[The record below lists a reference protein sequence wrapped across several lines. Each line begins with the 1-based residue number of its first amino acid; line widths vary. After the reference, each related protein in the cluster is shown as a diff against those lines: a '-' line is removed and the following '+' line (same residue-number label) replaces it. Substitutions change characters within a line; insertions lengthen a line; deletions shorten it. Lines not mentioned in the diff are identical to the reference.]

1 MRLAAGAMLCLGWTA
16 LSWAVELCPPLP
28 PPAGA
33 TVHVD
38 TVAELQTAV
47 NSAAHGD
54 TILIADGTYELN
66 GVYLW
71 VDTPGVTLR
80 SASGNRD
87 AVILDGNYQTTEIVT
102 VVASD
107 VTIADLSLRRALTH
121 PIHVTTTD
129 SADTLNTLIYNVHI
143 VDPGQQAIKIN
154 PSASRTRFPD
164 NGTIACSHIELT
176 DAGRIQV
183 WNINGSCYTGGVDAH
198 WARDWTIRDN
208 LIEEFWCS
216 FGLSEHAVHMWRGCR
231 DTVVERNVTRENA
244 RGIGFGLMS
253 GGGARVYPDDPCPGA
268 GYVGH
273 YDGIIRNNL
282 VFASSSGLLGSADGF
297 DCGICLAS
305 ACGARVFHNTVVST
319 EPPFSSIEW
328 RWPSTDAEITNNLA
342 THNYRQRDGATATL
356 TGNLDSQPLSL
367 FVDGAGG
374 DLHLASTASVA
385 IDQVAA
391 PTEVVDDIDG
401 DVRPVGPSSD
411 VGADEYLPGDPVF
424 ADGFESGGPGGW
436 SNAGGGSWTVTPAAA
451 YLGSYGLEVSI
462 GTCSGSVTEI
472 ILSDP
477 PAPGPLSVEACL
489 SITAGGAFAV
499 ADGSVVSFTAGR
511 MIALYDGFT
520 VETGGSF
527 ASIIDATLDPHGWV
541 RDDSPYAET
550 RYLAEFYIDLDS
562 LALGTGD
569 ELHHFVAYSAD
580 GVPQFRLV
588 IRDGP
593 DVWLEVREDDGTY
606 RSTSAGVPVA
616 SGWNRIAV
624 SWEASTDATASLTV
638 NDGAAAEITGLDNG
652 ATRIDLVRWGIVGGD
667 LAGSS
672 GTIHQDAYS
681 SWR

>member
-1 MRLAAGAMLCLGWTA
+1 MRLASGAMLCLGWTA
-16 LSWAVELCPPLP
+16 LTWAADLCPPLP

-33 TVHVD
+33 TVHVA
-38 TVAELQTAV
+38 TVSQLESTVNTA
-47 NSAAHGD
+47 APGD
-54 TILIADGTYELN
+54 TILIADGTYDLY

-102 VVASD
+102 VAASD
-107 VTIADLSLRRALTH
+107 VTIADLSIRRAATH
-121 PIHVTTTD
+121 PIHVSTI
-129 SADTLNTLIYNVHI
+129 SGADTLNTLIYNVHI

-154 PSASRTRFPD
+154 PSDTTAFPD
-164 NGTIACSHIELT
+164 DGTIACSHIELT
-176 DAGRIQV
+176 DPGRIEV
-183 WNINGSCYTGGVDAH
+183 WNINASCYTGGIDAH
-198 WARDWTIRDN
+198 RARGWTIRDN
-208 LIEEFWCS
+208 LIEGFWCS
-216 FGLSEHAVHMWRGCR
+216 SDLSEHAVHLWRGCR

-244 RGIGFGLMS
+244 RGIGFGLAS
-253 GGGARVYPDDPCPGA
+253 GGDARTYPDDPCPGA

-282 VFASSSGLLGSADGF
+282 VFASSSALFDSEYGF

-305 ACGARVFHNTVVST
+305 ACGARVLHNTVGST
-319 EPPFSSIEW
+319 QPPFSSIEW

-356 TGNLDSQPLSL
+356 AGNLDSQPLSL

-391 PTEVVDDIDG
+391 PAEVVDDIDG

-411 VGADEYLPGDPVF
+411 VGADEYRPGDPVF

-436 SNAGGGSWTVTPAAA
+436 SNAGGGSWTVTPGAA

-462 GTCSGSVTEI
+462 GSCSGSHTEVV
-472 ILSDP
+472 LSDP

-489 SITAGGAFAV
+489 SITAGGAFTV
-499 ADGSVVSFTAGR
+499 ADGSTVTFTAGR
-511 MIALYDGFT
+511 LVALYDGFA
-520 VETGGSF
+520 VEAGGSF
-527 ASIIDATLDPHGWV
+527 TSIIDATLDPHGWV
-541 RDDSPYAET
+541 QDDSPHAET
-550 RYLAEFYIDLDS
+550 RYLAEFYVDLDG
-562 LALGTGD
+562 LTLGTGD

-593 DVWLEVREDDGTY
+593 ELWLEVRENDGTY
-606 RSTSAGVPVA
+606 RSTSPGVPVVP
-616 SGWNRIAV
+616 GWNRVAL
-624 SWEASTDATASLTV
+624 SWEASHDAAASLVV
-638 NDGAAAEITGLDNG
+638 NDGTATELTGLDTDTG
-652 ATRIDLVRWGIVGGD
+652 RIDLVRWGIVGGN
-667 LAGSS
+667 LGGSS
-672 GTIHQDAYS
+672 GTIHQDAFA